1 MAVKKQMSI
10 EAAFEWDKL
19 KEGLDKARRDIEKF
33 AAETKNAMNSMFW
46 DSLSEKQLDS
56 FGDKAYNKMNKAFAS
71 KFANV
76 WTQIWRALGQNLLSE
91 MNIAG
96 DKVGKSWTEK
106 IWSMLG
112 KGFKTVADWF
122 KKDMDNVWEGLKKVA
137 KLGIATAVTVTYL
150 WKQAMDEALTYSKSE
165 SEAQSFLQYNK
176 EDRSAF
182 AGLVSDLSKKYW
194 VDQSQ
199 IFQAAKDLKSQNVEW
214 TPKEIAKI
222 LESSIKFNQAS
233 GWETQLSDS
242 IWQLVWYLSAETGW
256 NGIKW
261 PDVAKNIAQLADDMQ
276 KMTMVSWGKDTLVK
290 EQFSTT
296 APQTIQAWLS
306 RKESMAIYSS
316 ISGKTGNEA
325 EAATQIQTMSQ
336 WLFDL
341 TPQAKKT
348 LIDLWMKESPEE
360 YVRKNW
366 FLAYLD
372 KLKQILPQKLQQGT
386 DEIRKAKQELEK
398 LKKEKP
404 MSYEYLTETKDAQG
418 NPVRVLT
425 EKAKTHQKQ
434 IADAEARLNETI
446 AKYNDKNSFQQNP
459 ITANLSLIEGNIRGS
474 IPLLYLLWEGY
485 EDFWEKLKEF
495 DNTSGSVQAVHNIIQ
510 DTDYYRMEQAKQSWN
525 DLVIGMGK
533 QIAPAAIDMFK
544 ELNGLLNENRETINL
559 FIKNGMDF
567 LRDSFRDFVKY
578 IKEHPEAL
586 KKFKDELTNVW
597 NTLKTI
603 WEFITWTVI
612 PIVKWMI
619 DWWTNSSDTTKIVVA
634 SLVIFNNT
642 IFALTW
648 VITSMVVQ
656 VIAMNTWMSTTQVI
670 MGWFKYAA
678 IAAGWLWIAAAV
690 WAAAYAMY
698 TLWENHKKEAELQA
712 DADKL
717 TEKSMGIMQDKN
729 ATPLQK
735 AEANLAAAK
744 KTQEAMEM
752 NWNKKVGWI
761 DLSFALTP
769 GQKERKKTEL
779 ESANQMVANAQ
790 AIYDQTKNSTVIVQ
804 GNMVTESSMNNIAN
818 KATTNYQNRNGLGAG
833 VQY

>member
-33 AAETKNAMNSMFW
+33 AAETKNAMNSMFG
-46 DSLSEKQLDS
+46 DSLSEKQLDA
-56 FGDKAYNKMNKAFAS
+56 FGDKAFNKMNRAFAN

-76 WTQIWRALGQNLLSE
+76 WTQIGRSLWQNLLNE
-91 MNIAG
+91 MNIAW
-96 DKVGKSWTEK
+96 DKVGKSGNEK

-112 KGFKTVADWF
+112 KWFKTVADGF
-122 KKDMDNVWEGLKKVA
+122 KKDLDNVWEGLKKVA

-165 SEAQSFLQYNK
+165 AEAQSFLQYGK
-176 EDRSAF
+176 EDRATF
-182 AGLVSDLSKKYW
+182 AKLVWDLSKRYG

-214 TPKEIAKI
+214 TPKEIAKV

-233 GWETQLSDS
+233 GWETQLSES
-242 IWQLVWYLSAETGW
+242 IGQLVWYLSAETGW
-256 NGIKW
+256 KGIKW
-261 PDVAKNIAQLADDMQ
+261 PDVAKNIQKLADDMQ

-290 EQFSTT
+290 EQFATT
-296 APQTIQAWLS
+296 APQTMQAGLS
-306 RKESMAIYSS
+306 RKESMAIYAS
-316 ISGKTGNEA
+316 IAGKTGNEA
-325 EAATQIQTMSQ
+325 EAATQIQTMAK

-348 LIDLWMKESPEE
+348 LMDLWMKESPEE

-386 DEIRKAKQELEK
+386 DEIRKAKAELEK

-404 MSYEYLTETKDAQG
+404 AQYEYLTETKDAQG

-425 EKAKTHQKQ
+425 EQAKTHQKQ
-434 IADAEARLNETI
+434 IAEAEARLNETI

-459 ITANLSLIEGNIRGS
+459 ITANLSLIEGNVRGS

-485 EDFWEKLKEF
+485 QDFGEKLKEF
-495 DNTSGSVQAVHNIIQ
+495 DNTTGSVNAVHNIIQ
-510 DTDYYRMEQAKQSWN
+510 DTDFYRMEQAKQSWN
-525 DLVIGMGK
+525 DLVIWMGK

-544 ELNGLLNENRETINL
+544 ELNWLLTENRETINL

-567 LRDSFRDFVKY
+567 LRDSFKDFVKY

-586 KKFKDELTNVW
+586 KKFKDELGNLW

-603 WEFITWTVI
+603 WEFISWTVI
-612 PIVKWMI
+612 PIVKDLI
-619 DWWTNSSDTTKIVVA
+619 NWWTSSSDTTKIVVA
-634 SLVIFNNT
+634 SLVIFHNT

-648 VITSMVVQ
+648 VIASMVVQ
-656 VIAMNTWMSTTQVI
+656 VIAMNTWMNTAQVV

-678 IAAGWLWIAAAV
+678 IAWGWMLVAWAVAAT
-690 WAAAYAMY
+690 AMAFY
-698 TLWENHKKEAELQA
+698 DLWENHKKANELEDKANEKLIKRDEVWKDTKSSAKEKADAELKAALAQKQA
-712 DADKL
+712 VDAKWANSKL
-717 TEKSMGIMQDKN
+717 YWVDWAILPGVRDQR
-729 ATPLQK
+729 Q
-735 AEANLAAAK
+735 
-744 KTQEAMEM
+744 ME
-752 NWNKKVGWI
+752 I
-761 DLSFALTP
+761 
-769 GQKERKKTEL
+769 
-779 ESANQMVANAQ
+779 ESANQRVATASKY
-790 AIYDQTKNSTVIVQ
+790 AASVAYQTVVVQ
-804 GNMVTESSMNNIAN
+804 GNMVTESSLNNIAN
-818 KATTNYQNRNGLGAG
+818 KATTNYQNRNWLGAW